1 MNKTKTRTGLS
12 ALFAVLLAI
21 MIAVPA
27 ILQSGA
33 NAAVN
38 KKQPTKATLTS
49 AKATSYNKVSLK
61 WKKSKNITSYAVYYK
76 ASNSKK
82 WVKIANVS
90 SKKTGYTHKSSK
102 KYPLKQGK
110 TYQYRIRGYNK
121 KAKGSKKWGKYS
133 SVKKVKVPKKPAAK
147 PTEAPK
153 PTVKPTEAP
162 KPIVTPNPTATPKPT
177 AVPKPTAAPKPTV
190 TSIPKPTAIPKPT
203 QIPQPT
209 KPVQPA
215 KPTATPIPKP
225 TAIPKPTEALKPTA
239 VPQPTKAPQPTATPK
254 PTATPRPTATPA
266 PTATPKPVKVSS
278 ITLNQSSLT
287 LTSKGQTASLTATVN
302 PGNAANKSITWSSSN
317 SSVATVNANGTA
329 TAVANGTADI
339 TATAADGSGVS
350 AKCSVTVRVPNNI
363 TTISLEGGKSKIL
376 SIWAEDYSDSINV
389 NNVTFKYTG
398 LNDNFEVIPTGS
410 GNEWIGINIKA
421 HKKGTV
427 NIFAIHNGNTIK
439 QWTVN
444 VTSDWQEYLGY
455 VSWKKTV
462 ENQIWT
468 NNMALKDKLDAA
480 QNYIKTHFKY
490 KNGAPQYVYAY
501 AEGIADC
508 FTASHFFGDFA
519 KDAGAQVKYVSTF
532 TGKMHDYIGHAVSD
546 GGHVFNRVLLDGQWV
561 NYDAQPPLS

>member
-1 MNKTKTRTGLS
+1 MNKTKTCTRLS

-33 NAAVN
+33 DAAVN

-76 ASNSKK
+76 ASSSKK

-110 TYQYRIRGYNK
+110 IYQYRIRGYNK

-133 SVKKVKVPKKPAAK
+133 STKKVKIPKKAIAK
-147 PTEAPK
+147 PTEAPN
-153 PTVKPTEAP
+153 PTAAP
-162 KPIVTPNPTATPKPT
+162 KPTTAPKPT
-177 AVPKPTAAPKPTV
+177 AVPKPTAAPKPTA
-190 TSIPKPTAIPKPT
+190 TPIPKPTAIPKPT

-225 TAIPKPTEALKPTA
+225 TA
-239 VPQPTKAPQPTATPK
+239 VPQPTAI
-254 PTATPRPTATPA
+254 
-266 PTATPKPVKVSS
+266 PKPVKVSS
-278 ITLNQSSLT
+278 ITLNQTSLT
-287 LTSKGQTASLTATVN
+287 MTLKGQTASLTATVT
-302 PGNAANKSITWSSSN
+302 PDNAANKNITWSSSN
-317 SSVATVNANGTA
+317 SSVATVVDGTV

-363 TTISLEGGKSKIL
+363 KTIAIEGGDSKVL

-389 NNVTFKYTG
+389 NNITFKYTG
-398 LNDNFEVIPTGS
+398 LNDNFEVIPTGFE
-410 GNEWIGINIKA
+410 NEWIGINIKA
-421 HKKGTV
+421 HRKGTV
-427 NIFAIHNGNTIK
+427 NVFAIYNGNTIK

-444 VTSDWQEYLGY
+444 VTSDWQEYLEY
-455 VSWKKTV
+455 VTWRKSI
-462 ENQIWT
+462 ENKIWSSGMSVV
-468 NNMALKDKLDAA
+468 NKLDAA
-480 QNYIKTHFKY
+480 KNFIQSHYGY
-490 KNGAPQYVYAY
+490 QNGAGAIINVYNGAVL
-501 AEGIADC
+501 DC
-508 FTASHFFGDFA
+508 YGATELMSDFA
-519 KDAGAQVKYVSTF
+519 KDIGLSIKYVN
-532 TGKMHDYIGHAVSD
+532 AVSGHIFD
-546 GGHVFNRVLLDGQWV
+546 YSGYAFSEGGHVYPKILINGNWV
-561 NYDAQPPLS
+561 NYDATPTHS

>member
-38 KKQPTKATLTS
+38 RKQPTKATLTS

-121 KAKGSKKWGKYS
+121 KAKGNKKWGKYS

-153 PTVKPTEAP
+153 P
-162 KPIVTPNPTATPKPT
+162 IVTPKPT
-177 AVPKPTAAPKPTV
+177 VTLKPTAAPKPTVTPKPTTAPKPTAAPKPTV
-190 TSIPKPTAIPKPT
+190 
-203 QIPQPT
+203 
-209 KPVQPA
+209 
-215 KPTATPIPKP
+215 TPIPKP
-225 TAIPKPTEALKPTA
+225 TAIPKPTTIPKPTAIPKPTEAPKPTA
-239 VPQPTKAPQPTATPK
+239 VPQPTKAPQ

-266 PTATPKPVKVSS
+266 PTATPKPVKVSG
-278 ITLNQSSLT
+278 ITLNQTSLT
-287 LTSKGQTASLTATVN
+287 MTSKGQTASLTATVN
-302 PGNAANKSITWSSSN
+302 PGNAENKSITWSSSN
-317 SSVATVNANGTA
+317 SSVATVNANGTV

-350 AKCSVTVRVPNNI
+350 AKCGVTVKITDDTPDVITIAGGEAKNI
-363 TTISLEGGKSKIL
+363 GPTKTTIPGFTDYANVSFLIKDPNHVLENLGNSYNL
-376 SIWAEDYSDSINV
+376 RSATV
-389 NNVTFKYTG
+389 CVTA
-398 LNDNFEVIPTGS
+398 LR
-410 GNEWIGINIKA
+410 
-421 HKKGTV
+421 KGT
-427 NIFAIHNGNTIK
+427 ATIIAEHDGTVLK
-439 QWTVN
+439 QYTVI
-444 VTSDWQEYLGY
+444 VTNDWQEYIEY
-455 VSWKKTV
+455 VTWRKST
-462 ENQIWT
+462 ENKIW
-468 NNMALKDKLDAA
+468 NSGMSIINKLDAA
-480 QNYIKTHFKY
+480 KDFIQSHYGY
-490 KNGAPQYVYAY
+490 QNGAGAIINVYN
-501 AEGIADC
+501 GTVLDC
-508 FTASHFFGDFA
+508 YGATELMSDFA
-519 KDAGAQVKYVSTF
+519 KDIGLSIKYVN
-532 TGKMHDYIGHAVSD
+532 AVSGHIFD
-546 GGHVFNRVLLDGQWV
+546 YPVDAFSEGGHVYPKILINGNWV
-561 NYDAQPPLS
+561 NYDATPLHS

>member
-1 MNKTKTRTGLS
+1 MNKTKTHTGLS

-21 MIAVPA
+21 MIVVPA

-49 AKATSYNKVSLK
+49 VKATSYNKVSLK

-133 SVKKVKVPKKPAAK
+133 SIKKVNIPKKPAAKPTETPKPTAK

-153 PTVKPTEAP
+153 PTVAP
-162 KPIVTPNPTATPKPT
+162 KPTTA
-177 AVPKPTAAPKPTV
+177 PKPTAAPKPTV
-190 TSIPKPTAIPKPT
+190 
-203 QIPQPT
+203 
-209 KPVQPA
+209 
-215 KPTATPIPKP
+215 TPIPKP
-225 TAIPKPTEALKPTA
+225 TAIPKPTTIPKPTA
-239 VPQPTKAPQPTATPK
+239 IPKPTEAPKPTAAPQPTKAPRPTATPK

-278 ITLNQSSLT
+278 ITLNQTSLT
-287 LTSKGQTASLTATVN
+287 MTSKGQTASLTATVN

-317 SSVATVNANGTA
+317 SSVATVSANGTV

-350 AKCSVTVRVPNNI
+350 AKCSVTVKVPNNV

-389 NNVTFKYTG
+389 NNVTFKYIG

-421 HKKGTV
+421 HRKGTV
-427 NIFAIHNGNTIK
+427 DVFAIHNGNTIK

-444 VTSDWQEYLGY
+444 VTSDWKEYLGY
-455 VSWKKTV
+455 VSWKKAV

-468 NNMALKDKLDAA
+468 NNMTLKDKLDAA

-490 KNGAPQYVYAY
+490 KNGAPEYIYAY
-501 AEGIADC
+501 SEGIADC
-508 FTASHFFGDFA
+508 FTASDFFGDFA
-519 KDAGAQVKYVSTF
+519 KDAGAQVKYVSSH
-532 TGKMHDYIGHAVSD
+532 TGNMYDYIADAVSD

>member
-33 NAAVN
+33 DAAVN
-38 KKQPTKATLTS
+38 RKRPTKVTLTS

-76 ASNSKK
+76 ASDSKK

-133 SVKKVKVPKKPAAK
+133 SIKKVNIPKKPAAKPTETPKPTAK

-153 PTVKPTEAP
+153 PTVAP
-162 KPIVTPNPTATPKPT
+162 KPTTA
-177 AVPKPTAAPKPTV
+177 PKPTAAPKPTV
-190 TSIPKPTAIPKPT
+190 
-203 QIPQPT
+203 
-209 KPVQPA
+209 
-215 KPTATPIPKP
+215 TPIPKP
-225 TAIPKPTEALKPTA
+225 TAIPKPTTIPKPTA
-239 VPQPTKAPQPTATPK
+239 IPKPTEAPKPTAAPQPTKAPRPTATPK

-278 ITLNQSSLT
+278 ITLNQTSLT
-287 LTSKGQTASLTATVN
+287 MTSKGQTASLTATVN

-317 SSVATVNANGTA
+317 SSVATVSANGTV

-363 TTISLEGGKSKIL
+363 KTMTLTGGKSTSCYLAPEDVSSNTDLTKVTMEITGDKSLIVIAGQGYDKGSWCAYIDFTAARAGNLIITAKYNGKIL
-376 SIWAEDYSDSINV
+376 
-389 NNVTFKYTG
+389 
-398 LNDNFEVIPTGS
+398 
-410 GNEWIGINIKA
+410 
-421 HKKGTV
+421 
-427 NIFAIHNGNTIK
+427 K
-439 QWTVN
+439 QWNITI
-444 VTSDWQEYLGY
+444 TSDWKEYLGY
-455 VSWKKTV
+455 VSWKKAV

-468 NNMALKDKLDAA
+468 NNMTLKDKLDAA

-490 KNGAPQYVYAY
+490 KNGAPEYIYAY
-501 AEGIADC
+501 SEGIADC
-508 FTASHFFGDFA
+508 FTASDFFGDFA
-519 KDAGAQVKYVSTF
+519 KDAGAQVKYVSSH
-532 TGKMHDYIGHAVSD
+532 TGNMYDYIAHAVSD

>member
-153 PTVKPTEAP
+153 PTAKPTEAP

-177 AVPKPTAAPKPTV
+177 AAPKPTV
-190 TSIPKPTAIPKPT
+190 
-203 QIPQPT
+203 
-209 KPVQPA
+209 
-215 KPTATPIPKP
+215 TPIPKP
-225 TAIPKPTEALKPTA
+225 TAIPKPTTIPKPTA
-239 VPQPTKAPQPTATPK
+239 IPKPTEAPKPTAAPQPTKAPRPTATPK

-278 ITLNQSSLT
+278 ITLNQTSLT
-287 LTSKGQTASLTATVN
+287 MTSKGQTASLTATVN

-317 SSVATVNANGTA
+317 SSVATVSANGTV

-350 AKCSVTVRVPNNI
+350 AKCNVTVKMPNNVRNI
-363 TTISLEGGKSKIL
+363 TLEGGKAKNIGPTDTSL
-376 SIWAEDYSDSINV
+376 PNFSDFSNI
-389 NNVTFKYTG
+389 T
-398 LNDNFEVIPTGS
+398 FEVLNNNAVAVDILGFSSNMYSASVCVKGLRVGS
-410 GNEWIGINIKA
+410 CIIIAKYNEQIIMTYN
-421 HKKGTV
+421 V
-427 NIFAIHNGNTIK
+427 S
-439 QWTVN
+439 
-444 VTSDWQEYLGY
+444 VTSNWDEYLEY
-455 VSWKKTV
+455 TSWRKSV

-468 NNMALKDKLDAA
+468 NNMTLKDKLDAA

-508 FTASHFFGDFA
+508 FTASGFFGDFA
-519 KDAGAQVKYVSTF
+519 KDAGAQVKYVSTH
-532 TGKMHDYIGHAVSD
+532 TGNMYDYIADAVGD

>member
-33 NAAVN
+33 DAAVN
-38 KKQPTKATLTS
+38 RKRPTKVTLTS

-76 ASNSKK
+76 ASDSKK

-133 SVKKVKVPKKPAAK
+133 SIKKVNVPKKPAAK
-147 PTEAPK
+147 PTETPK
-153 PTVKPTEAP
+153 PTAKPTEAP
-162 KPIVTPNPTATPKPT
+162 KPTVAPKPT
-177 AVPKPTAAPKPTV
+177 TAPKPTAAPKPTV
-190 TSIPKPTAIPKPT
+190 
-203 QIPQPT
+203 
-209 KPVQPA
+209 
-215 KPTATPIPKP
+215 TPIPKP
-225 TAIPKPTEALKPTA
+225 TAIPKPTTIPKPTAIPKPTEAPQPTA

-278 ITLNQSSLT
+278 ITLNQTSLT
-287 LTSKGQTASLTATVN
+287 MTSKGQTASLTATVN

-317 SSVATVNANGTA
+317 SSVATVSANGTV

-363 TTISLEGGKSKIL
+363 KTIAIEGGDSKVL

-389 NNVTFKYTG
+389 NNITFKYTG
-398 LNDNFEVIPTGS
+398 LNDNFEVIPTGFE
-410 GNEWIGINIKA
+410 NEWIGINIKA
-421 HKKGTV
+421 HRKGTV
-427 NIFAIHNGNTIK
+427 NVFAIYNGNTIK

-444 VTSDWQEYLGY
+444 VTSDWQEYLEY
-455 VSWKKTV
+455 VTWRKSI
-462 ENQIWT
+462 ENKIWSSGMSVV
-468 NNMALKDKLDAA
+468 NKLDAA
-480 QNYIKTHFKY
+480 KNFIQSHYGY
-490 KNGAPQYVYAY
+490 QNGAGAIINVYNGAVL
-501 AEGIADC
+501 DC
-508 FTASHFFGDFA
+508 YGATELMSDFA
-519 KDAGAQVKYVSTF
+519 KDIGLSIKYVN
-532 TGKMHDYIGHAVSD
+532 AVSGHIFD
-546 GGHVFNRVLLDGQWV
+546 YSGYAFSEGGHVYPKILINGNWV
-561 NYDAQPPLS
+561 NYDATPTHS

>member
-1 MNKTKTRTGLS
+1 MNKTKTCTGLS

-33 NAAVN
+33 DAAVN
-38 KKQPTKATLTS
+38 KKRPTKVTLTS

-76 ASNSKK
+76 ASDSKK
-82 WVKIANVS
+82 WVKVANVS

-133 SVKKVKVPKKPAAK
+133 SIKKVNIPKKPAAKPTETPKPTAK

-153 PTVKPTEAP
+153 PTVAP
-162 KPIVTPNPTATPKPT
+162 KPTTA
-177 AVPKPTAAPKPTV
+177 PKPTAAPKPTV
-190 TSIPKPTAIPKPT
+190 
-203 QIPQPT
+203 
-209 KPVQPA
+209 
-215 KPTATPIPKP
+215 TPIPKP
-225 TAIPKPTEALKPTA
+225 TAIPKPTTIPKPTA
-239 VPQPTKAPQPTATPK
+239 IPKPTEAPKPTAAPQPTKAPRPTATPK

-278 ITLNQSSLT
+278 ITLNQTSLT
-287 LTSKGQTASLTATVN
+287 MTSKGQTASLTATVN

-317 SSVATVNANGTA
+317 SSVATVSANGTV

-350 AKCSVTVRVPNNI
+350 AKCSVTVKVPNNV

-389 NNVTFKYTG
+389 NNVTFKYIG

-421 HKKGTV
+421 HRKGTV
-427 NIFAIHNGNTIK
+427 DVFAIHNGNTIK

-444 VTSDWQEYLGY
+444 VTSDWKEYLGY
-455 VSWKKTV
+455 VSWKKAV

-468 NNMALKDKLDAA
+468 NNMTLKDKLDAA

-490 KNGAPQYVYAY
+490 KNGAPEYIYAY
-501 AEGIADC
+501 SEGIADC
-508 FTASHFFGDFA
+508 FTASDFFGDFA
-519 KDAGAQVKYVSTF
+519 KDAGAQVKYVSSH
-532 TGKMHDYIGHAVSD
+532 TGNMYDYIADAVSD

>member
-33 NAAVN
+33 DAAVN
-38 KKQPTKATLTS
+38 RKRPTKVTLTS

-61 WKKSKNITSYAVYYK
+61 WKKSKNVTSYAVYYK

-121 KAKGSKKWGKYS
+121 NAKGSKKWGKYS
-133 SVKKVKVPKKPAAK
+133 STKKVKIPKKAIAKPTEAPNPTAK

-153 PTVKPTEAP
+153 PTAAP
-162 KPIVTPNPTATPKPT
+162 KPTS
-177 AVPKPTAAPKPTV
+177 VPKPTAAPKPTV
-190 TSIPKPTAIPKPT
+190 TPIPKPTAIPKPT

-225 TAIPKPTEALKPTA
+225 TA
-239 VPQPTKAPQPTATPK
+239 VPQPTATPK
-254 PTATPRPTATPA
+254 PTVTPA

-278 ITLNQSSLT
+278 ITLNQTSLT
-287 LTSKGQTASLTATVN
+287 MTSKGQTASLTATVS
-302 PGNAANKSITWSSSN
+302 PGNAENKNITWSSSN
-317 SSVATVNANGTA
+317 SSVATVNANGTI

-350 AKCSVTVRVPNNI
+350 AKCSVTVKVPNNV

-389 NNVTFKYTG
+389 NNVTFKYIG

-421 HKKGTV
+421 HRKGTV
-427 NIFAIHNGNTIK
+427 DVFAIHNGNTIK

-444 VTSDWQEYLGY
+444 VTSDWKEYLGY
-455 VSWKKTV
+455 VSWKKAV

-468 NNMALKDKLDAA
+468 NNMTLKDKLDAA

-490 KNGAPQYVYAY
+490 KNGAPEYIYAY
-501 AEGIADC
+501 SEGIADC
-508 FTASHFFGDFA
+508 FTASDFFGDFA
-519 KDAGAQVKYVSTF
+519 KDAGAQVKYVSSH
-532 TGKMHDYIGHAVSD
+532 TGNMYDYIAHAVSD

>member
-1 MNKTKTRTGLS
+1 MNKTKTCTGLS

-33 NAAVN
+33 DAAVN
-38 KKQPTKATLTS
+38 KKRPTKVTLTS

-76 ASNSKK
+76 ASDSKK
-82 WVKIANVS
+82 WVKVANVS

-133 SVKKVKVPKKPAAK
+133 SIKKVNIPKKPAAKPTETPKPTAK

-153 PTVKPTEAP
+153 PTVAP
-162 KPIVTPNPTATPKPT
+162 KPTTA
-177 AVPKPTAAPKPTV
+177 PKPTAAPKPTV
-190 TSIPKPTAIPKPT
+190 
-203 QIPQPT
+203 
-209 KPVQPA
+209 
-215 KPTATPIPKP
+215 TPIPKP
-225 TAIPKPTEALKPTA
+225 TAIPKPTTIPKPTA
-239 VPQPTKAPQPTATPK
+239 IPKPTEAPKPTAAPQPTKAPRPTATPK

-278 ITLNQSSLT
+278 ITLNQTSLT
-287 LTSKGQTASLTATVN
+287 MTSKGQTASLTATVN

-317 SSVATVNANGTA
+317 SSVATVSANGTV

-350 AKCSVTVRVPNNI
+350 AKCSVTVKVPNNV

-389 NNVTFKYTG
+389 NNVTFKYIG

-421 HKKGTV
+421 HRKGTV
-427 NIFAIHNGNTIK
+427 DVFAIHNGNTIK

-444 VTSDWQEYLGY
+444 VTSDWKEYLGY
-455 VSWKKTV
+455 VSWKKAV

-468 NNMALKDKLDAA
+468 NNMTLKDKLDAA

-490 KNGAPQYVYAY
+490 KNGAPEYIYAY
-501 AEGIADC
+501 SEGIADC
-508 FTASHFFGDFA
+508 FTASDFFGDFA
-519 KDAGAQVKYVSTF
+519 KDAGAQVKYVSSH
-532 TGKMHDYIGHAVSD
+532 TGNMYDYIAHAVSD

>member
-27 ILQSGA
+27 IFQSGA

-121 KAKGSKKWGKYS
+121 KAKGSKKYGKYS
-133 SVKKVKVPKKPAAK
+133 STKKVKIPKKAAAK

-153 PTVKPTEAP
+153 PTVKPTEVPKPTAAP
-162 KPIVTPNPTATPKPT
+162 KPTVTPKPT

-190 TSIPKPTAIPKPT
+190 TPIPKPTAIPKPT

-215 KPTATPIPKP
+215 KPTATP
-225 TAIPKPTEALKPTA
+225 
-239 VPQPTKAPQPTATPK
+239 
-254 PTATPRPTATPA
+254 RPTATPA
-266 PTATPKPVKVSS
+266 PTATPKPVKVSG
-278 ITLNQSSLT
+278 IILNQTSLT
-287 LTSKGQTASLTATVN
+287 MTSKGQTASLTATVS
-302 PGNAANKSITWSSSN
+302 PANAANKSLTWSSSN
-317 SSVATVNANGTA
+317 SSVATVNANGTV

-350 AKCSVTVRVPNNI
+350 AKCSVTVRVPNNVRNI
-363 TTISLEGGKSKIL
+363 TLEGGKSKTIGPDIDDFDNIDFKQVTFDIKNDNK
-376 SIWAEDYSDSINV
+376 SIEIAGFNATEYAAGVTIEGLRKGYAIIIAKYNGAV
-389 NNVTFKYTG
+389 LLTYNVT
-398 LNDNFEVIPTGS
+398 I
-410 GNEWIGINIKA
+410 A
-421 HKKGTV
+421 
-427 NIFAIHNGNTIK
+427 
-439 QWTVN
+439 
-444 VTSDWQEYLGY
+444 SDWQEYLGY
-455 VSWKKTV
+455 VSWRHTV
-462 ENQIWT
+462 ESKIWT
-468 NNMALKDKLDAA
+468 DGMSLKDKMDTARDF
-480 QNYIKTHFKY
+480 IKTNYDY
-490 KNGAPQYVYAY
+490 KNGSGAAVYVYNDKTL
-501 AEGIADC
+501 DC
-508 FTASHFFGDFA
+508 HSATEIMGDFA
-519 KDAGAQVKYVSTF
+519 KDAGANVKYSNTTTGLYYDYFADSKAGRHTF
-532 TGKMHDYIGHAVSD
+532 NVIFID
-546 GGHVFNRVLLDGQWV
+546 GAWAP
-561 NYDAQPPLS
+561 YDASPLP

>member
-1 MNKTKTRTGLS
+1 MKKKHILTKIL
-12 ALFAVLLAI
+12 LCFLMAVLFI
-21 MIAVPA
+21 PSTS
-27 ILQSGA
+27 QTA

-121 KAKGSKKWGKYS
+121 KAKGNKKWGKYS
-133 SVKKVKVPKKPAAK
+133 SVKKVKVPKKAAAK

-162 KPIVTPNPTATPKPT
+162 KPT

-190 TSIPKPTAIPKPT
+190 TPIPKPTAIPKPT

-215 KPTATPIPKP
+215 KPTSTPIPKP
-225 TAIPKPTEALKPTA
+225 TAIPKPTEAPKPTA
-239 VPQPTKAPQPTATPK
+239 VPQPTKAPQPTV
-254 PTATPRPTATPA
+254 TPRPTATPA
-266 PTATPKPVKVSS
+266 PTATPKPVKVSG
-278 ITLNQSSLT
+278 IILNQTSLT
-287 LTSKGQTASLTATVN
+287 MTSKGQTASLTATVN
-302 PGNAANKSITWSSSN
+302 PGNAANKSITWSSSD
-317 SSVATVNANGTA
+317 SSIATVNANGTV
-329 TAVANGTADI
+329 TAIANGTADI

-350 AKCSVTVRVPNNI
+350 AKCSVTVRVPNNVRNI
-363 TTISLEGGKSKIL
+363 TLEGGKAKNVGPTDTSL
-376 SIWAEDYSDSINV
+376 PNFSDFSNI
-389 NNVTFKYTG
+389 T
-398 LNDNFEVIPTGS
+398 FEVLNNNAGAVDILGFSSNMYSASVCVKGLRVGS
-410 GNEWIGINIKA
+410 CVIIAKY
-421 HKKGTV
+421 
-427 NIFAIHNGNTIK
+427 NGQIIMTYN
-439 QWTVN
+439 VS
-444 VTSDWQEYLGY
+444 VTSNWNEYLEY
-455 VSWKKTV
+455 TSWKKTV
-462 ENQIWT
+462 ESQIWT
-468 NNMALKDKLDAA
+468 NSMALKDKLDAA

-508 FTASHFFGDFA
+508 FTASDFFGDFA
-519 KDAGAQVKYVSTF
+519 KDAGAQVKYVSSH
-532 TGKMHDYIGHAVSD
+532 TGNMYDYIAYAVSD

>member
-1 MNKTKTRTGLS
+1 MKKKHFLTKIL
-12 ALFAVLLAI
+12 LCFLMAVLFI
-21 MIAVPA
+21 PFTS
-27 ILQSGA
+27 QTA

-110 TYQYRIRGYNK
+110 VYQYRIRGYNK
-121 KAKGSKKWGKYS
+121 NAKGSKKWGKYS
-133 SVKKVKVPKKPAAK
+133 SVKKVKIPKKAAAK

-162 KPIVTPNPTATPKPT
+162 KPTAAPKPTTAPKPT
-177 AVPKPTAAPKPTV
+177 AVPKPPAAPKPIV
-190 TSIPKPTAIPKPT
+190 TPIPKPTAIPKPT

-225 TAIPKPTEALKPTA
+225 TA
-239 VPQPTKAPQPTATPK
+239 VPQ
-254 PTATPRPTATPA
+254 
-266 PTATPKPVKVSS
+266 PTATPKPVKVSG
-278 ITLNQSSLT
+278 ITLSKTSLT
-287 LTSKGQTASLTATVN
+287 MTANGQTASLTATVN
-302 PGNAANKSITWSSSN
+302 PDNAANKSITWSSSN
-317 SSVATVNANGTA
+317 SSVVTVVNGTV
-329 TAVANGTADI
+329 TAIANGTADI

-350 AKCSVTVRVPNNI
+350 ANCSVTVRVPNNVRNI
-363 TTISLEGGKSKIL
+363 TLEGGKAKNIGPTDTSL
-376 SIWAEDYSDSINV
+376 PNFSDFSNI
-389 NNVTFKYTG
+389 T
-398 LNDNFEVIPTGS
+398 FEVLNNNAGAVDILGFSSNMYSASVCVKGLRVGS
-410 GNEWIGINIKA
+410 CVIIAKYNEQIIMTYN
-421 HKKGTV
+421 V
-427 NIFAIHNGNTIK
+427 S
-439 QWTVN
+439 
-444 VTSDWQEYLGY
+444 VTSNWNEYLEY
-455 VSWKKTV
+455 TSWKKTV
-462 ENQIWT
+462 ESQIWT
-468 NNMALKDKLDAA
+468 NSMALKDKLDAA

-508 FTASHFFGDFA
+508 FTASDFFGDFA
-519 KDAGAQVKYVSTF
+519 KDAGAQVKYVSTH
-532 TGKMHDYIGHAVSD
+532 TGNMYDYIADAVSD
-546 GGHVFNRVLLDGQWV
+546 GGHVFNRVLLNGQWV

>member
-1 MNKTKTRTGLS
+1 MKKKHFLTKIL
-12 ALFAVLLAI
+12 LCFLMAVLFI
-21 MIAVPA
+21 PSTS
-27 ILQSGA
+27 QTA

-121 KAKGSKKWGKYS
+121 NAKGSKKWGKYS
-133 SVKKVKVPKKPAAK
+133 STKKVKIPKKAAVKPTEAPKPTIK

-153 PTVKPTEAP
+153 PTVASKPTEAP
-162 KPIVTPNPTATPKPT
+162 KPTAI
-177 AVPKPTAAPKPTV
+177 PKPTAAPKPTV
-190 TSIPKPTAIPKPT
+190 TPIPKPTVIPKPT
-203 QIPQPT
+203 QIPQP
-209 KPVQPA
+209 A
-215 KPTATPIPKP
+215 K
-225 TAIPKPTEALKPTA
+225 
-239 VPQPTKAPQPTATPK
+239 
-254 PTATPRPTATPA
+254 PTATPA

-278 ITLNQSSLT
+278 ITLNQTSLT

-317 SSVATVNANGTA
+317 SSIATVSANGTV
-329 TAVANGTADI
+329 TAVTNGTADI

-363 TTISLEGGKSKIL
+363 KTIAIEGGDSKVL

-389 NNVTFKYTG
+389 NNITFKYTG
-398 LNDNFEVIPTGS
+398 LNDNFEVIPTGFE
-410 GNEWIGINIKA
+410 NEWIGINIKA
-421 HKKGTV
+421 HRKGTV
-427 NIFAIHNGNTIK
+427 NVFAIYNGNTIK

-444 VTSDWQEYLGY
+444 VTSDWQEYLEY
-455 VSWKKTV
+455 VTWRKSI
-462 ENQIWT
+462 ENKIWSSGMSVV
-468 NNMALKDKLDAA
+468 NKLDAA
-480 QNYIKTHFKY
+480 KDFIQSHYGY
-490 KNGAPQYVYAY
+490 QNGASEIMNFYNDTVL
-501 AEGIADC
+501 DC
-508 FTASHFFGDFA
+508 YGATDLMSDFA
-519 KDAGAQVKYVSTF
+519 KDIGLSIKYVN
-532 TGKMHDYIGHAVSD
+532 AVSGHIFD
-546 GGHVFNRVLLDGQWV
+546 YPVDAFSEGGHVYPKILINGNWV
-561 NYDAQPPLS
+561 NYDATPTHS

>member
-33 NAAVN
+33 DAAVN
-38 KKQPTKATLTS
+38 RKRPTKVTLTS
-49 AKATSYNKVSLK
+49 VKATSYNKVSLK

-76 ASNSKK
+76 ASDSKK
-82 WVKIANVS
+82 WVKVANVS

-133 SVKKVKVPKKPAAK
+133 SIKKVNIPKKPAAKPTETPKPTAK

-153 PTVKPTEAP
+153 PTVAP
-162 KPIVTPNPTATPKPT
+162 KPTTA
-177 AVPKPTAAPKPTV
+177 PKPTAAPKPTV
-190 TSIPKPTAIPKPT
+190 
-203 QIPQPT
+203 
-209 KPVQPA
+209 
-215 KPTATPIPKP
+215 TPIPKP
-225 TAIPKPTEALKPTA
+225 TAIPKPTTIPKPTA
-239 VPQPTKAPQPTATPK
+239 IPKPTEAPKPTAAPQPTKAPRPTATPK

-278 ITLNQSSLT
+278 ITLNQTSLT
-287 LTSKGQTASLTATVN
+287 MTSKGQTASLTATVN

-317 SSVATVNANGTA
+317 SSVATVSANGTV

-350 AKCSVTVRVPNNI
+350 AKCSVTVKVPNNV

-389 NNVTFKYTG
+389 NNVTFKYIG

-421 HKKGTV
+421 HRKGTV
-427 NIFAIHNGNTIK
+427 DVFAIHNGNTIK

-444 VTSDWQEYLGY
+444 VTSDWKEYLGY
-455 VSWKKTV
+455 VSWKKAV

-468 NNMALKDKLDAA
+468 NNMTLKDKLDAA

-490 KNGAPQYVYAY
+490 KNGAPEYIYAY
-501 AEGIADC
+501 SEGIADC
-508 FTASHFFGDFA
+508 FTASDFFGDFA
-519 KDAGAQVKYVSTF
+519 KDAGAQVKYVSSH
-532 TGKMHDYIGHAVSD
+532 TGNMYDYIAHAVSD

-561 NYDAQPPLS
+561 IYDAQPPLS

>member
-1 MNKTKTRTGLS
+1 MNKTKTCTGLS

-33 NAAVN
+33 DAAVN
-38 KKQPTKATLTS
+38 KKRPTKVTLTS
-49 AKATSYNKVSLK
+49 VKATSYNKVSLK

-76 ASNSKK
+76 ASDSKK
-82 WVKIANVS
+82 WVKVANVS

-133 SVKKVKVPKKPAAK
+133 SIKKVNIPKKPAAKPTETPKPTAK

-153 PTVKPTEAP
+153 PTVAP
-162 KPIVTPNPTATPKPT
+162 KPTTA
-177 AVPKPTAAPKPTV
+177 PKPTAAPKPTV
-190 TSIPKPTAIPKPT
+190 
-203 QIPQPT
+203 
-209 KPVQPA
+209 
-215 KPTATPIPKP
+215 TPIPKP
-225 TAIPKPTEALKPTA
+225 TAIPKPTTIPKPTA
-239 VPQPTKAPQPTATPK
+239 IPKPTEAPKPTAAPQPTKAPRPTATPK

-278 ITLNQSSLT
+278 ITLNQTSLT
-287 LTSKGQTASLTATVN
+287 MTSKGQTASLTATVN

-317 SSVATVNANGTA
+317 SSVATVSANGTV

-350 AKCSVTVRVPNNI
+350 AKCSVTVKVPNNV

-389 NNVTFKYTG
+389 NNVTFKYIG

-421 HKKGTV
+421 HRKGTV
-427 NIFAIHNGNTIK
+427 DVFAIHNGNTIK

-444 VTSDWQEYLGY
+444 VTSDWKEYLGY
-455 VSWKKTV
+455 VSWKKAV

-468 NNMALKDKLDAA
+468 NNMTLKDKLDAA

-490 KNGAPQYVYAY
+490 KNGAPEYIYAY
-501 AEGIADC
+501 SEGIADC
-508 FTASHFFGDFA
+508 FTASDFFGDFA
-519 KDAGAQVKYVSTF
+519 KDAGAQVKYVSSH
-532 TGKMHDYIGHAVSD
+532 TGNMYDYIAHAVSD

>member
-1 MNKTKTRTGLS
+1 MKKKHFLTKIL
-12 ALFAVLLAI
+12 LCFLMAVLFI
-21 MIAVPA
+21 PSTS
-27 ILQSGA
+27 QTA

-90 SKKTGYTHKSSK
+90 SKKTGYTHKFSK

-133 SVKKVKVPKKPAAK
+133 SVKKVKIPKKAAAK

-162 KPIVTPNPTATPKPT
+162 KPTAAPKPTTAPKPT
-177 AVPKPTAAPKPTV
+177 AVPKPPAAPKPIV
-190 TSIPKPTAIPKPT
+190 TPIPKPTAIPKPT

-225 TAIPKPTEALKPTA
+225 TA
-239 VPQPTKAPQPTATPK
+239 VPQ
-254 PTATPRPTATPA
+254 
-266 PTATPKPVKVSS
+266 PTATPKPVKVSG
-278 ITLNQSSLT
+278 ITLSKTSLT
-287 LTSKGQTASLTATVN
+287 MTANGQTASLTATVN
-302 PGNAANKSITWSSSN
+302 PDNAANKSITWSSSN
-317 SSVATVNANGTA
+317 SSVVTVVNGTV
-329 TAVANGTADI
+329 TAIANGTADI

-350 AKCSVTVRVPNNI
+350 ANCSVTVRVPNNVRNI
-363 TTISLEGGKSKIL
+363 TLEGGKAKNIGPTDTSL
-376 SIWAEDYSDSINV
+376 PNFSDFSNI
-389 NNVTFKYTG
+389 T
-398 LNDNFEVIPTGS
+398 FEVLNNNAGAVDILGFSSNMYSASVCVKGLRVGS
-410 GNEWIGINIKA
+410 CVIIAKYNEQIIMTYN
-421 HKKGTV
+421 V
-427 NIFAIHNGNTIK
+427 S
-439 QWTVN
+439 
-444 VTSDWQEYLGY
+444 VTSNWNEYLEY
-455 VSWKKTV
+455 TSWKKTV
-462 ENQIWT
+462 ESQIWT
-468 NNMALKDKLDAA
+468 NSMALKDKLDAA

-508 FTASHFFGDFA
+508 FTASDFFGDFA
-519 KDAGAQVKYVSTF
+519 KDAGAQVKYVSTH
-532 TGKMHDYIGHAVSD
+532 TGNMYDYIADAVSD
-546 GGHVFNRVLLDGQWV
+546 GGHVFNRVLLNGQWV

>member
-1 MNKTKTRTGLS
+1 MNKTKTCTRLS

-33 NAAVN
+33 DAAVN

-82 WVKIANVS
+82 WVKITNVS

-102 KYPLKQGK
+102 KCPLKQGK

-121 KAKGSKKWGKYS
+121 KAKGRKKWGKYS
-133 SVKKVKVPKKPAAK
+133 SVKKVKIPKKSAA
-147 PTEAPK
+147 
-153 PTVKPTEAP
+153 KPTEAP

-190 TSIPKPTAIPKPT
+190 TPIPKPTAIPKPT
-203 QIPQPT
+203 T
-209 KPVQPA
+209 
-215 KPTATPIPKP
+215 IPKP
-225 TAIPKPTEALKPTA
+225 TAIPKPTEAPKPTA
-239 VPQPTKAPQPTATPK
+239 APQPTKAPRPTATPK

-278 ITLNQSSLT
+278 ITLNQTSLT
-287 LTSKGQTASLTATVN
+287 MTSKGQTASLTATVN

-317 SSVATVNANGTA
+317 SSVTTVSANGTV

-363 TTISLEGGKSKIL
+363 KTMTLTGGKSTSCYLAPEDVSSNTDLTKVTMEITGDKSLIVIAGQGYDKGSWCAYIDFTAARAGNLIITAKYNGKIL
-376 SIWAEDYSDSINV
+376 
-389 NNVTFKYTG
+389 
-398 LNDNFEVIPTGS
+398 
-410 GNEWIGINIKA
+410 
-421 HKKGTV
+421 
-427 NIFAIHNGNTIK
+427 K
-439 QWTVN
+439 QWNITI
-444 VTSDWQEYLGY
+444 TSDWQEYLGY

-462 ENQIWT
+462 ESQIWT
-468 NNMALKDKLDAA
+468 NDMALKDKLDAA

-490 KNGAPQYVYAY
+490 KNGAPEYIYAY
-501 AEGIADC
+501 LEGIADC
-508 FTASHFFGDFA
+508 FTASDFFGDFA
-519 KDAGAQVKYVSTF
+519 KDAGAQVKYVSSH
-532 TGKMHDYIGHAVSD
+532 TGNMYDYIAHAVSD

>member
-21 MIAVPA
+21 MIVVPA

-49 AKATSYNKVSLK
+49 VKATSYNKVSLK

-121 KAKGSKKWGKYS
+121 KAKGNKKWGKYS

-153 PTVKPTEAP
+153 PTVKPTEVPKPTAAP
-162 KPIVTPNPTATPKPT
+162 KPTVTPKPT

-190 TSIPKPTAIPKPT
+190 TPIPKPTAIPKPT

-225 TAIPKPTEALKPTA
+225 TA
-239 VPQPTKAPQPTATPK
+239 VPQPTT
-254 PTATPRPTATPA
+254 
-266 PTATPKPVKVSS
+266 TPKPVKVSGIALS
-278 ITLNQSSLT
+278 QTSLT
-287 LTSKGQTASLTATVN
+287 MTSKGQTASLTATVN
-302 PGNAANKSITWSSSN
+302 PANAANKSLTWSSSN
-317 SSVATVNANGTA
+317 SSVVTVNANGTV
-329 TAVANGTADI
+329 TAIANGTADI

-350 AKCSVTVRVPNNI
+350 AKCSVTVKVPNNVRNI
-363 TTISLEGGKSKIL
+363 TLDGGKSIGIGPDRDDVSQIDFSKVTFDIQNNNGSL
-376 SIWAEDYSDSINV
+376 DVLGFSSNLYSASVCVRGLKVGKATVVAKYNGNVLLTYNITVSSDWAEYV
-389 NNVTFKYTG
+389 AYAA
-398 LNDNFEVIPTGS
+398 
-410 GNEWIGINIKA
+410 WR
-421 HKKGTV
+421 
-427 NIFAIHNGNTIK
+427 NTI
-439 QWTVN
+439 
-444 VTSDWQEYLGY
+444 EA
-455 VSWKKTV
+455 
-462 ENQIWT
+462 QIWT
-468 NNMALKDKLDAA
+468 NNMDNTAKMATA
-480 QNYIKTHFKY
+480 REYIMNHFKY
-490 KNGAPQYVYAY
+490 KMPSPSAIYAY
-501 AEGIADC
+501 SGSTVDC
-508 FTASHFFGDFA
+508 YGASEIMGDFA
-519 KDAGAQVKYVSTF
+519 KDAGVPVRYHNQISGNT
-532 TGKMHDYIGHAVSD
+532 HDYLVDATSE
-546 GGHVFNRVLLDGQWV
+546 GGHVYNVVYINGTW
-561 NYDAQPPLS
+561 YKCDASPLS

>member
-27 ILQSGA
+27 IFQSGA

-82 WVKIANVS
+82 WVKITNVS

-121 KAKGSKKWGKYS
+121 KAKGRKKWGKYS
-133 SVKKVKVPKKPAAK
+133 SVKKVKIPKKSAA
-147 PTEAPK
+147 
-153 PTVKPTEAP
+153 KPTEAP

-190 TSIPKPTAIPKPT
+190 TPIPKPTAIPKPT
-203 QIPQPT
+203 T
-209 KPVQPA
+209 
-215 KPTATPIPKP
+215 IPKP
-225 TAIPKPTEALKPTA
+225 TAIPKPTEAPKPTA
-239 VPQPTKAPQPTATPK
+239 APQPTKAPRPTATPK

-278 ITLNQSSLT
+278 ITLNQTSLT
-287 LTSKGQTASLTATVN
+287 MTSKGQTASLTATVN

-317 SSVATVNANGTA
+317 SSVTTVSANGTV

-350 AKCSVTVRVPNNI
+350 AKCSVTVKVPNNVRNI
-363 TTISLEGGKSKIL
+363 TLEGGKAKNVGPTDTSL
-376 SIWAEDYSDSINV
+376 PNFSDFSNI
-389 NNVTFKYTG
+389 T
-398 LNDNFEVIPTGS
+398 FEVLNNNAGAVDILGFS
-410 GNEWIGINIKA
+410 SNMYSASVCVKGLRVGNCVIIAKY
-421 HKKGTV
+421 
-427 NIFAIHNGNTIK
+427 NGQIIMTY
-439 QWTVN
+439 N
-444 VTSDWQEYLGY
+444 VSVISNWNEYLEY
-455 VSWKKTV
+455 TSWRKSI
-462 ENQIWT
+462 ENKIWSSGMSVV
-468 NNMALKDKLDAA
+468 NKLDAA
-480 QNYIKTHFKY
+480 KNFIQSHYGY
-490 KNGAPQYVYAY
+490 QNGAGAIINVYNGAVL
-501 AEGIADC
+501 DC
-508 FTASHFFGDFA
+508 YGATELMSDFA
-519 KDAGAQVKYVSTF
+519 KDIELSIKYVN
-532 TGKMHDYIGHAVSD
+532 AVSGHIFD
-546 GGHVFNRVLLDGQWV
+546 YSGYAFSEGGHVYPRILINGNWV
-561 NYDAQPPLS
+561 NYDATPTHS

>member
-1 MNKTKTRTGLS
+1 MNKTKTCTRLS

-33 NAAVN
+33 DAAVN

-82 WVKIANVS
+82 WVKITNVS

-121 KAKGSKKWGKYS
+121 KAKGRKKWGKYS
-133 SVKKVKVPKKPAAK
+133 SVKKVKIPKKSAA
-147 PTEAPK
+147 
-153 PTVKPTEAP
+153 KPTEAP

-190 TSIPKPTAIPKPT
+190 TPIPKPTAIPKPT
-203 QIPQPT
+203 T
-209 KPVQPA
+209 
-215 KPTATPIPKP
+215 IPKP
-225 TAIPKPTEALKPTA
+225 TAIPKPTEAPKPTA
-239 VPQPTKAPQPTATPK
+239 APQPTKAPRPTATPK

-278 ITLNQSSLT
+278 ITLNQTSLT
-287 LTSKGQTASLTATVN
+287 MTSKGQTASLTATVN

-317 SSVATVNANGTA
+317 SSVTTVSANGTV

-350 AKCSVTVRVPNNI
+350 AKCNVTVKMPNNVRNI
-363 TTISLEGGKSKIL
+363 TLEGGKAKNIGPTDTSL
-376 SIWAEDYSDSINV
+376 PNFSDFSNI
-389 NNVTFKYTG
+389 T
-398 LNDNFEVIPTGS
+398 FEVLNNNAVAVDILGFSSNMYSASVCVKGLRVGS
-410 GNEWIGINIKA
+410 CIIIAKYNEQIIMTYN
-421 HKKGTV
+421 V
-427 NIFAIHNGNTIK
+427 S
-439 QWTVN
+439 
-444 VTSDWQEYLGY
+444 VTSNWDEYLEY
-455 VSWKKTV
+455 TSWRKSV

-468 NNMALKDKLDAA
+468 NNMTLKDKLDAA

-519 KDAGAQVKYVSTF
+519 KDAGAQVKYVSSH
-532 TGKMHDYIGHAVSD
+532 TGNMYDYIAHAVSD

>member
-1 MNKTKTRTGLS
+1 MNKTKTCTRLS

-33 NAAVN
+33 DAAVN
-38 KKQPTKATLTS
+38 KKRPTKVTLTS

-76 ASNSKK
+76 ASDSKK
-82 WVKIANVS
+82 WVKVANVS

-133 SVKKVKVPKKPAAK
+133 SIKKVNIPKKPAAKPTETPKPTAK

-153 PTVKPTEAP
+153 PTVAP
-162 KPIVTPNPTATPKPT
+162 KPTTA
-177 AVPKPTAAPKPTV
+177 PKPTAAPKPTV
-190 TSIPKPTAIPKPT
+190 
-203 QIPQPT
+203 
-209 KPVQPA
+209 
-215 KPTATPIPKP
+215 TPIPKP
-225 TAIPKPTEALKPTA
+225 TAIPKPTTIPKPTA
-239 VPQPTKAPQPTATPK
+239 IPKPTEAPKPTAAPQPTKAPRPTATPK

-278 ITLNQSSLT
+278 ITLNQTSLT
-287 LTSKGQTASLTATVN
+287 MTSKGQTASLTATVS

-317 SSVATVNANGTA
+317 SSVATVSANGTV

-350 AKCSVTVRVPNNI
+350 AKCSVTVKVPNNV

-389 NNVTFKYTG
+389 NNVTFKYIG

-421 HKKGTV
+421 HRKGTV
-427 NIFAIHNGNTIK
+427 DVFAIHNGNTIK

-444 VTSDWQEYLGY
+444 VTSDWKEYLGY
-455 VSWKKTV
+455 VSWKKAV

-468 NNMALKDKLDAA
+468 NNMTLKDKLDAA

-490 KNGAPQYVYAY
+490 KNGAPEYIYAY
-501 AEGIADC
+501 SEGIADC
-508 FTASHFFGDFA
+508 FTASDFFGDFA
-519 KDAGAQVKYVSTF
+519 KDAGAQVKYVSSH
-532 TGKMHDYIGHAVSD
+532 TGNMYDYIAHAVSD